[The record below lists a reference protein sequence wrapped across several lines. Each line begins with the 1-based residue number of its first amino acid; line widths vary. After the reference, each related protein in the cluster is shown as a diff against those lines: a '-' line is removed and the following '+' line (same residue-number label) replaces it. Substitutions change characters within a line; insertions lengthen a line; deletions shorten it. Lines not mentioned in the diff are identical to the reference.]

1 MTPPKKPTAAPV
13 NSDQADPVNQPQQSA
28 SDKVQ
33 QLQAD
38 LRQAQERERRALAD
52 YQNLVKR
59 TQEDRVRMMTFA
71 NRELLSSLLQPL
83 EHLSLAAAQLSDQ
96 GLDMVVTQFWQVL
109 SQAGLEEIK
118 TDGQPFNPE
127 LMEVVEAGDKKQ
139 RVIKVVKKGYQLH
152 GQVLQH
158 AKVILD

>member
-1 MTPPKKPTAAPV
+1 MTPPKKTPAAPV
-13 NSDQADPVNQPQQSA
+13 SDDQPKTGGAAQSTGSDQ
-28 SDKVQ
+28 VQ

-83 EHLSLAAAQLSDQ
+83 EHLSLAAAQLQDQ
-96 GLDMVVTQFWQVL
+96 GLNMVVTQFWQVL

-118 TDGQPFNPE
+118 TDDQPFNPE

>member
-1 MTPPKKPTAAPV
+1 MTPPKKNPAAPLSDDQPTARPIQAGEP
-13 NSDQADPVNQPQQSA
+13 DQ
-28 SDKVQ
+28 VQ

-59 TQEDRVRMMTFA
+59 TQDDRVRMMTFA

-83 EHLSLAAAQLSDQ
+83 EHLSLAAAQLQDQ
-96 GLDMVVTQFWQVL
+96 GLNMVVTQFWQVL

-118 TDGQPFNPE
+118 TDDQPFNPE